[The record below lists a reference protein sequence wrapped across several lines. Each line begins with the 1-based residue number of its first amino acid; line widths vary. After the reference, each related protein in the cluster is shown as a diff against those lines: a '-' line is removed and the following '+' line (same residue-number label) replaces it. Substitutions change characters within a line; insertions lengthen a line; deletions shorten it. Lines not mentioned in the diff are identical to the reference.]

1 MSELRRLLDE
11 GATGDEARLL
21 RAAAD
26 DGWSPKAK
34 ERVASALVGAGA
46 MTAAGASA
54 ATGAAVGHAVGRA
67 GLGWLGRLLVSTATV
82 VGGASL
88 VLRPVD
94 HVDSSASAPS
104 PAVSSVAWGEPRAQ
118 PSEQPAATPTGPSD
132 SPVPSASVAMQT
144 PKHDS
149 PGSDA
154 HPASSAPLSD
164 QLAIIDTAR
173 EELRSHRP
181 GEALATLDRYAK
193 SYPRG
198 AFAPEATLVRIEA
211 LLALGQRP
219 EAVRLAHQFLD
230 RAPNSPYARRV
241 RSLIGEP

>member
-1 MSELRRLLDE
+1 MSELRRLLDDE
-11 GATGDEARLL
+11 ATADEARLL

-34 ERVASALVGAGA
+34 DRVASALVGAGV

-67 GLGWLGRLLVSTATV
+67 GLAWLGRLLVSAATI

-88 VLRPVD
+88 VLRPVEE
-94 HVDSSASAPS
+94 VASSASAPS
-104 PAVSSVAWGEPRAQ
+104 GAPSSLASGEPRVQ
-118 PSEQPAATPTGPSD
+118 PSEEPAATPKGPSD
-132 SPVPSASVAMQT
+132 SPMPSASVAAQA

-149 PGSDA
+149 SGSDA
-154 HPASSAPLSD
+154 HPASSASLSD
-164 QLAIIDTAR
+164 QLAVIDTAR
-173 EELRSHRP
+173 EEVRSHRP

-198 AFAPEATLVRIEA
+198 AFGPEAMLVRIEA

-230 RAPNSPYARRV
+230 RAPGSPYARRV

>member
-11 GATGDEARLL
+11 GANADEARLL

-26 DGWSPKAK
+26 DGWSPEAK

-46 MTAAGASA
+46 MTTAGASA

-67 GLGWLGRLLVSTATV
+67 GLGWLARFLVSAATV

-88 VLRPVD
+88 VLRPVEELA
-94 HVDSSASAPS
+94 SSPSAPS
-104 PAVSSVAWGEPRAQ
+104 GATSGIASGEPQAQ
-118 PSEQPAATPTGPSD
+118 PSEESAATPKAPSD
-132 SPVPSASVAMQT
+132 SPTPPASVAVQA
-144 PKHDS
+144 PKHD
-149 PGSDA
+149 PQVSDA
-154 HPASSAPLSD
+154 HPASSASLSD

-173 EELRSHRP
+173 EEVRSNRS
-181 GEALATLDRYAK
+181 GEALSTLDRYAK

-198 AFAPEATLVRIEA
+198 AFGPEAMLVRIEA

-219 EAVRLAHQFLD
+219 EAVRLAHQFLE
-230 RAPNSPYARRV
+230 RAPSSPYARRV